1 MFKAIKKILFSITV
15 FALLFNPAH
24 IVSAEEK
31 LKVYFFYGDGC
42 PHCAKEEIFL
52 DKLEKE
58 YKDKVEIL
66 RYEVWYNS
74 QNASLLREMAAK
86 IKLNVTGVPTTVI
99 GDKAITGYDNDETT
113 GKLIK
118 STIDEKLGAE
128 IKTGS
133 VIPEKIK
140 VPLFG
145 EVETKNLSL
154 PIFTIIISFVDGF
167 NPCAMWV
174 LVFLIGL
181 LLSLRD
187 RKRMAIIGASFL
199 ITSALFYFLILNAW
213 LNLLLFLNYIQWIK
227 LAIGAAGIIAGIF
240 QLKEYKKNK
249 EGVCKV
255 TRSKGRKKIFE
266 RIKEITRKESLWL
279 ALGGVVLLA
288 ISVNIVELVCSL
300 GLPVIFTQA
309 LALSNLPAW
318 QHYFYIFIY
327 IFFFMIDDMLV
338 FGIAL
343 FTLQTKTFSTKYSR
357 YSSLVGGLIMII
369 IGILL
374 IFKPSWIMFG

>member
-1 MFKAIKKILFSITV
+1 MTAFT
-15 FALLFNPAH
+15 LLFNLVS

-58 YKDKVEIL
+58 YKGKVEIL

-74 QNASLLREMAAK
+74 KNARLLREMATK
-86 IKLNVTGVPTTVI
+86 IKLNVTGVPITII
-99 GDKAITGYDNDETT
+99 GDKAITGYGDDETT

-118 STIDEKLGAE
+118 SAIDEGLGPE
-128 IKTGS
+128 TKTDS
-133 VIPEKIK
+133 AIPEKIK
-140 VPLFG
+140 VPFFG
-145 EVETKNLSL
+145 EIIIKDFSL
-154 PIFTIIISFVDGF
+154 PAFSIIVGFVDGF

-174 LVFLIGL
+174 LIFLIGL
-181 LLSLRD
+181 LLSLHN

-199 ITSALFYFLILNAW
+199 ITSALFYFLILKTW

-227 LAIGAAGIIAGIF
+227 LAIGIAGIIAGIF

-279 ALGGVVLLA
+279 ALGGVALLA
-288 ISVNIVELVCSL
+288 VSVNMVELVCSL
-300 GLPVIFTQA
+300 GLPVVFTQV

-338 FGIAL
+338 FALAL

-357 YSSLVGGLIMII
+357 YSSLVGGLIMLI

-374 IFKPSWIMFG
+374 IFKPSWIMFR